1 VFAVKDVFH
10 IAGHHTGFGHPEC
23 RPRGSTAR
31 TYKRARMMWHF
42 GVEQGMERGAIAA
55 GVARVPPCI
64 YGISRPSVALKIF
77 MAETDVQSLQLVRNQ
92 IFPTQNFQ
100 ELLL

>member
-1 VFAVKDVFH
+1 M
-10 IAGHHTGFGHPEC
+10 T
-23 RPRGSTAR
+23 
-31 TYKRARMMWHF
+31 WHF
-42 GVEQGMERGAIAA
+42 GVEQGDGKGRN
-55 GVARVPPCI
+55 RSRCCPCTPCI
-64 YGISRPSVALKIF
+64 YGTSRPSVALKIF